1 MRYTLNTLGLSRSLS
16 LPSWPDLYPPQCSRD
31 PVLCRSRSESKLM
44 RCRKWAGHFPVSGRV
59 SIGTADRWARSA
71 RWLKREDKKY
81 GEELAKMAKMYSS
94 ETFDACNDPLEAVV
108 FSALVGILK
117 RQDEL
122 EEEMKKIEDH

>member
-1 MRYTLNTLGLSRSLS
+1 MGRTF
-16 LPSWPDLYPPQCSRD
+16 PSIRQGVNS
-31 PVLCRSRSESKLM
+31 
-44 RCRKWAGHFPVSGRV
+44 
-59 SIGTADRWARSA
+59 TADRWARSA

-108 FSALVGILK
+108 FSALVRILK